1 MRTEPILSTYGHTHL
16 DCMLLVFGSVTG
28 SLLSAESLGQFSSE
42 LSAVGAVNPRSA
54 SSARSF
60 ARLGLVPS
68 ASGVSR
74 MGSLLPP
81 FDVAMSDLPVPLRNT
96 AQADKKSPA
105 FDVCSLGSPPPARS
119 CMRSGPP
126 ASQYGA
132 LFGSSSSLLDSA
144 WLGLSVLVRSLTCL
158 GPALLPV
165 DYAAPGP
172 SSLVRSHA
180 RFGSTISVQ
189 ETIQLNRDSTYIKYG
204 TTLELNDQN
213 IQTLYDTIQVYARA
227 TDGTSKRGIGIRGGG
242 GRLHGSW
249 VADNTVSTSDR
260 RLKKSIVPLYKAIET
275 EGEEGA
281 QASSVSWVLR
291 QLRPV
296 SFKFKQGPEAKY
308 SRYGFVAQELQQVL
322 PSLVRKVEDDHLAV
336 VYQDLIA
343 LLTAAA
349 QMLQE
354 KVTKQEEKIS
364 KLELELNKLNAKMD
378 LLLAGQPQKV
388 PDIAV

>member
-1 MRTEPILSTYGHTHL
+1 MSVRSFTR
-16 DCMLLVFGSVTG
+16 FGSAL
-28 SLLSAESLGQFSSE
+28 SLVDYA
-42 LSAVGAVNPRSA
+42 
-54 SSARSF
+54 
-60 ARLGLVPS
+60 
-68 ASGVSR
+68 
-74 MGSLLPP
+74 
-81 FDVAMSDLPVPLRNT
+81 
-96 AQADKKSPA
+96 
-105 FDVCSLGSPPPARS
+105 
-119 CMRSGPP
+119 
-126 ASQYGA
+126 A
-132 LFGSSSSLLDSA
+132 LGSSSS
-144 WLGLSVLVRSLTCL
+144 VRN
-158 GPALLPV
+158 
-165 DYAAPGP
+165 Y
-172 SSLVRSHA
+172 A

-189 ETIQLNRDSTYIKYG
+189 ETIQLNRENTYIKYG
-204 TTLELNDQN
+204 TTLELNEDN

-227 TDGTSKRGIGIRGGG
+227 IDGTSKRGIGIRGGG

-260 RLKKSIVPLYKAIET
+260 RLKKSIIPLYKAIET
-275 EGEEGA
+275 EGEDGS

-378 LLLAGQPQKV
+378 LLLAGQSHKV

>member
-1 MRTEPILSTYGHTHL
+1 MRTEPIPSTYGHTHL
-16 DCMLLVFGSVTG
+16 DCMLSVFGSPHLRG
-28 SLLSAESLGQFSSE
+28 LSLDWVSCHLPWVSAAWAPSYHLPMLRCRTCLCLFGILRRQTRNRLHLTSVLLDRLLLLEVACDQ
-42 LSAVGAVNPRSA
+42 
-54 SSARSF
+54 
-60 ARLGLVPS
+60 ARL
-68 ASGVSR
+68 R
-74 MGSLLPP
+74 
-81 FDVAMSDLPVPLRNT
+81 
-96 AQADKKSPA
+96 
-105 FDVCSLGSPPPARS
+105 
-119 CMRSGPP
+119 
-126 ASQYGA
+126 
-132 LFGSSSSLLDSA
+132 
-144 WLGLSVLVRSLTCL
+144 LTCS
-158 GPALLPV
+158 GSVLLPV
-165 DYAAPGP
+165 DYAALG
-172 SSLVRSHA
+172 SSSFVRNHA
-180 RFGSTISVQ
+180 RSGSTISVQ
-189 ETIQLNRDSTYIKYG
+189 ETIQLNRDRPLAWENTYIKYG
-204 TTLELNDQN
+204 TTLELNEDN

-227 TDGTSKRGIGIRGGG
+227 IDGTSKRGIGIRGGG

-260 RLKKSIVPLYKAIET
+260 RLKKSIIPLYKAIET
-275 EGEEGA
+275 EGEDGS

-322 PSLVRKVEDDHLAV
+322 PSLVRKVEDDHLA
-336 VYQDLIA
+336 DLIA

-378 LLLAGQPQKV
+378 LLLAGQSHKV